1 MRRNGPNP
9 SQEQAAVEAYLKKVT
24 KELRALQNDVSA
36 SNMVP
41 PISYGS
47 DDQCY
52 EAEQTLSGLEDAVLF
67 AIDTLRAI
75 GACGNVRTSVDTASL
90 ERISR
95 VRKKMFDR
103 FFVARDE

>member
-1 MRRNGPNP
+1 MRRNGQNP
-9 SQEQAAVEAYLKKVT
+9 SQEQAAVEAYLKKVA
-24 KELRALQNDVSA
+24 KELRALQSNISA

-47 DDQCY
+47 DEQCY
-52 EAEQTLSGLEDAVLF
+52 EAEYTLSGLEDAVLF

-75 GACGNVRTSVDTASL
+75 GACGNVLTSVDTASL
-90 ERISR
+90 ERVSR

-103 FFVARDE
+103 FYVARNE